1 MNWELVR
8 TSCWLVIQ
16 AVESPKEK
24 LIWVPWEEPPFIL
37 VIKGVEEIET
47 VGKTFDPE
55 LHEAVSS
62 IQDENLGTQ
71 EVAQEYRKGYKIGN
85 RVIRHSMV
93 VVAN

>member
-37 VIKGVEEIET
+37 VIKGVEEIE
-47 VGKTFDPE
+47 E
-55 LHEAVSS
+55 EAY
-62 IQDENLGTQ
+62 T
-71 EVAQEYRKGYKIGN
+71 
-85 RVIRHSMV
+85 
-93 VVAN
+93 